1 MENKTALIIGATGL
15 VGKFCL
21 SYLLNEN
28 AYARVIAISRKPI
41 GFAHAKLENIVCDF
55 DQLEK
60 HQAEIKADDIYCC
73 LGTTIAVA
81 GSREAFTKVDLAHFV
96 QQTNP
101 HQEQQELNTDL
112 FENAL
117 SLPDIKVRKCLVPRT
132 EIVGVEKL
140 KINEPSSGTSISEII
155 LYETL

>member
-41 GFAHAKLENIVCDF
+41 GFTHPKLNNIVCDF

-81 GSREAFTKVDLAHFV
+81 GSREAFTKVDYTYPLQVAEMAKQNGASQFLLV
-96 QQTNP
+96 S
-101 HQEQQELNTDL
+101 
-112 FENAL
+112 AL
-117 SLPDIKVRKCLVPRT
+117 GADKNS
-132 EIVGVEKL
+132 
-140 KINEPSSGTSISEII
+140 KIFYS
-155 LYETL
+155 

>member
-28 AYARVIAISRKPI
+28 AYTRVIAISRKPI
-41 GFAHAKLENIVCDF
+41 GFAHAKLVNIVCDF

-81 GSREAFTKVDLAHFV
+81 GSREAFTKVDYTYPLQVAEMAKQNGASQFLLVSALGADKNSKIFLAK
-96 QQTNP
+96 
-101 HQEQQELNTDL
+101 
-112 FENAL
+112 A
-117 SLPDIKVRKCLVPRT
+117 PD
-132 EIVGVEKL
+132 
-140 KINEPSSGTSISEII
+140 SQ
-155 LYETL
+155 